1 MAVLRASIRWE
12 VVGSMLGNRGIL
24 VIAILVAAA
33 ALLAFTLAFPKQTA
47 ESQLQ
52 VIAAT
57 LFAVALSFG
66 IHRATMKGRQS
77 ARARWD
83 AGLRGVAERLGLRY
97 RGLDARAPDDWPR
110 LIGSY
115 RGFMVHLFL
124 NTDGDGPL
132 QTMVMVQLPG
142 LSQAALAAL
151 KRMHI
156 RRVRVSVESGSR
168 AAAALEGSA
177 QVEAALRALAGRVAA
192 VEVDHSQVL
201 VVVPVSHKG
210 WDPTYGMETDPERIC
225 SVVEALLEV
234 AEPLS
239 TLTS

>member
-1 MAVLRASIRWE
+1 
-12 VVGSMLGNRGIL
+12 MLGNRGVLI
-24 VIAILVAAA
+24 VAVLVAAG
-33 ALLAFTLAFPKQTA
+33 ALFAFTLASPETSA
-47 ESQLQ
+47 GSQLQ

-66 IHRATMKGRQS
+66 IHRATVRGRRS
-77 ARARWD
+77 ARERWD
-83 AGLRGVAERLGLRY
+83 VGLRGVAERLALKY
-97 RGLDARAPDDWPR
+97 RGFDARTPDDWPR

-124 NTDGDGPL
+124 NTHGEGPL
-132 QTMVMVQLPG
+132 QTMIMAQLPG

-151 KRMHI
+151 KRMRI
-156 RRVRVSVESGSR
+156 RGVRVSVESRSK
-168 AAAALEGSA
+168 AVAALEGSA

-225 SVVEALLEV
+225 STVEALLDV
-234 AEPLS
+234 AAALS
-239 TLTS
+239 TPKSRA